1 MKTLGLGEAPLPA
14 GAEGLLRLY
23 CVLLWLEAEVLDVF
37 PKPLIEPLLYTG
49 GQALAAA
56 LCGEEQTSERGA
68 AGSTQPLL
76 RWDGEVGQAWG
87 LTENVSLGGDKG
99 KVYRSEGYTPERG
112 VKGPARG
119 ACEGRP

>member
-1 MKTLGLGEAPLPA
+1 METLGLSEVPLPA

-37 PKPLIEPLLYTG
+37 PKPFIEPLLYTG

-56 LCGEEQTSERGA
+56 LCGEEQTSGRGT

-76 RWDGEVGQAWG
+76 RLDGEVGQAWS
-87 LTENVSLGGDKG
+87 LTENVSLGG
-99 KVYRSEGYTPERG
+99 
-112 VKGPARG
+112 
-119 ACEGRP
+119 